1 MTEEEKYQDCSRF
14 KFVCP
19 VENCG
24 RENIVDSAFTSVAPD
39 QASGKVSLGGFRSGE
54 RDWGGSVLCGFR
66 SGGRDWGRSVCCVV
80 LGQGKE
86 TGVGLCV
93 VWV

>member
-39 QASGKVSLGGFRSGE
+39 QASGKVSL
-54 RDWGGSVLCGFR
+54 CG
-66 SGGRDWGRSVCCVV
+66 
-80 LGQGKE
+80 
-86 TGVGLCV
+86 
-93 VWV
+93 VWL